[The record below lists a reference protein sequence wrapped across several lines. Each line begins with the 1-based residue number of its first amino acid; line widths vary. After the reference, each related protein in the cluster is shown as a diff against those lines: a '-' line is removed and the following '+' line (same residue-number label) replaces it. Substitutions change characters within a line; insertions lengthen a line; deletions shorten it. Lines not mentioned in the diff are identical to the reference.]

1 MSTLQQRVDSYL
13 RDKAPGEF
21 ADAPAPEA
29 GIAEYMLQRAE
40 ADLRAAQERL
50 DQLKREIAKHLP

>member
-13 RDKAPGEF
+13 RDKPAGES
-21 ADAPAPEA
+21 ADASAPETEF
-29 GIAEYMLQRAE
+29 AEYMLQRAE

-50 DQLKREIAKHLP
+50 DQLKQEIARHLS